1 MPGVSQKPVST
12 LESPSCD
19 GVLPPSLR
27 RDLADINRQYLDL
40 GLDPGLQDDPRFGW
54 SPAVRRCLAGIDP
67 SSRARI
73 AASPFAF
80 FDLIL
85 PASLPDPALDRVE
98 DGDRGLQ
105 HDVLPGRLASFAHQ
119 VAFLARQLVI
129 TSPLASELVLGLSA
143 CAQSLLAEARPS
155 EVAELAL
162 RPGLICPRWPAH
174 ERFWSVLSHAA
185 RDGSPVALQWAH
197 CLGLCLFGASD
208 FASPATRPRARR
220 QLRR

>member
-1 MPGVSQKPVST
+1 
-12 LESPSCD
+12 
-19 GVLPPSLR
+19 
-27 RDLADINRQYLDL
+27 
-40 GLDPGLQDDPRFGW
+40 
-54 SPAVRRCLAGIDP
+54 
-67 SSRARI
+67 
-73 AASPFAF
+73 
-80 FDLIL
+80 
-85 PASLPDPALDRVE
+85 
-98 DGDRGLQ
+98 
-105 HDVLPGRLASFAHQ
+105 
-119 VAFLARQLVI
+119 VI

-197 CLGLCLFGASD
+197 CLGLCLFGARD